1 MQSPKNP
8 PQPPFLK
15 GGRTTKE
22 TKENIM
28 KRIIASAI
36 LILAATE
43 TFAIGRIA
51 DLSILDRQ
59 QHRTLDVHW
68 YEGRAYVEGK
78 PGNEYQ
84 IVLRNQ
90 GRQDVLAVVSVDGV
104 NAVTGET
111 AAPSQGGYVIDQWK
125 SLDVAG
131 WRNSY
136 SSTAAFYFTTIADS
150 YAPRTGRPQN
160 VGVIGVALFRRKL
173 ESSPNEVQLNY
184 APQGR
189 LKKEHSDRDDR
200 DRAESDAGSGA
211 GLSAKA
217 LSAPSASRQMPAAPA
232 LDSPIGT
239 GYGRTETSQAR
250 AVNFER
256 ATSNPEEVVTIY
268 YDSRANLIARGIIR
282 DTHLPRREPNPFPQ
296 HFVPAPPSRW

>member
-1 MQSPKNP
+1 
-8 PQPPFLK
+8 
-15 GGRTTKE
+15 
-22 TKENIM
+22 M
-28 KRIIASAI
+28 KRIIASAV
-36 LILAATE
+36 LIFAATE

-68 YEGRAYVEGK
+68 HEGRAYIEGK

-90 GRQDVLAVVSVDGV
+90 GGQDVLAVVSVDGV
-104 NAVTGET
+104 NAVTGEN

-160 VGVIGVALFRRKL
+160 VGVIAVALYRRKL

-184 APQGR
+184 APQRR
-189 LKKEHSDRDDR
+189 LKKERSDRDDR
-200 DRAESDAGSGA
+200 SRAESDAGASA

-217 LSAPSASRQMPAAPA
+217 LGAPSLSRQMPAAPA
-232 LDSPIGT
+232 LDNPIGT
-239 GYGRTETSQAR
+239 GYGRTESSHAR
-250 AVNFER
+250 AVNFDR
-256 ATSNPEEVVTIY
+256 ATSHPEEVVTIY

-282 DTHLPRREPNPFPQ
+282 DTYLPRREPNPFPQ